1 MSKEVKVYTAENSAI
16 AQMLVEKL
24 EKLDIPAR
32 VGTESASAGIWGVS
46 GGLLS
51 FPEGNRT
58 IWVPEKL
65 AKKAK
70 EILTVR

>member
-1 MSKEVKVYTAENSAI
+1 MEDKTNKVKEVAVYTAENSAI

-24 EKLDIPAR
+24 ENLDIPAR
-32 VGTESASAGIWGVS
+32 IGAESASAGVFGVPS
-46 GGLLS
+46 GG
-51 FPEGNRT
+51 RT

-70 EILTVR
+70 DILTAR

>member
-1 MSKEVKVYTAENSAI
+1 MSKEVKVYIAENPTI

-24 EKLDIPAR
+24 ENLDIPAR
-32 VGTESASAGIWGVS
+32 VGTESASAGAFGV
-46 GGLLS
+46 
-51 FPEGNRT
+51 PEGGRT

-70 EILTVR
+70 DILTVR

>member
-1 MSKEVKVYTAENSAI
+1 VEDKTNKVKEVAVYTAESPAI

-24 EKLDIPAR
+24 SNLDIPAR
-32 VGTESASAGIWGVS
+32 VGTESASAGAFGIPQ
-46 GGLLS
+46 GG
-51 FPEGNRT
+51 RK
-58 IWVPEKL
+58 IWVPEKF